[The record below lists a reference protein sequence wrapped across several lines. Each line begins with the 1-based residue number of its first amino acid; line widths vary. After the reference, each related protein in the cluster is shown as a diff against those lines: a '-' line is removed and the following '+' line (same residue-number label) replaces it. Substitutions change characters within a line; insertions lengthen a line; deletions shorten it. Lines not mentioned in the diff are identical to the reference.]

1 MSRSSLASTL
11 VLVVVIAAALA
22 STPVRRSRAQTAQ
35 GATTNRPPSVELK
48 VTTGQPAATDSTT
61 VQELDEAGLARLLP
75 LGETSSPEQQQRAR
89 PLLVNFWAT
98 WCDPCREEF
107 PDLVKIDNEYRPRG
121 LDFVTISLDDLS
133 EINNQVPRFILK
145 MGATAIPAYLLNVK
159 DPETAISAVDK
170 QWRGELP
177 ATFLFNRQ
185 GQIVFRQMGRIKP
198 KELRKA
204 LDAVTDK
211 TVTSDK

>member
-1 MSRSSLASTL
+1 MRLRIFLAFGF
-11 VLVVVIAAALA
+11 VIAAALTLPVAAQRAA
-22 STPVRRSRAQTAQ
+22 SKRRVPSSQTRKAAVRT
-35 GATTNRPPSVELK
+35 PSVREINAEALK
-48 VTTGQPAATDSTT
+48 K
-61 VQELDEAGLARLLP
+61 LLRRE
-75 LGETSSPEQQQRAR
+75 GRQSR

>member
-1 MSRSSLASTL
+1 MSRRSLSAFSIL
-11 VLVVVIAAALA
+11 LVVVAGALA
-22 STPVRRSRAQTAQ
+22 PTPFGSRARSAQ
-35 GATTNRPPSVELK
+35 GETKNRPPSVELK
-48 VTTGQPAATDSTT
+48 VNAPAANDLTT
-61 VQELDEAGLARLLP
+61 VQELDEAGLARLLQRE
-75 LGETSSPEQQQRAR
+75 GVSSQQNAR

-107 PDLVKIDNEYRPRG
+107 PDLVKIDKDYRSRG
-121 LDFVTISLDDLS
+121 LDFVTISLDDVS

-145 MGATAIPAYLLNVK
+145 MGASAIPAYLLNVK
-159 DPETAISAVDK
+159 DAETAISAVDK

-185 GQIVFRQMGRIKP
+185 GQIVFRHMGRIKP

-204 LDAVTDK
+204 LDETMNAER
-211 TVTSDK
+211 